1 MRVVTAAA
9 RYLLAL
15 IFLVFGMNH
24 YLNFIPTGPL
34 PAGMAGQFLGAL
46 MASHYIYVVAF
57 CEVAPAVLL
66 LINCFVPL
74 ALIVLGPVI
83 VNIVLTIIL
92 MSPKMLPM
100 AIVLVILWIL
110 AAWRVRSAF
119 FPLLQPRVKA

>member
-1 MRVVTAAA
+1 M
-9 RYLLAL
+9 
-15 IFLVFGMNH
+15 
-24 YLNFIPTGPL
+24 
-34 PAGMAGQFLGAL
+34 
-46 MASHYIYVVAF
+46 AF

-66 LINCFVPL
+66 LINRFVPL